1 MMVSK
6 MRSGNRGFTLVEMMV
21 ALAILSGLGLVA
33 AKILEMIE
41 TNSKT
46 SERKEAQLSYYLRG
60 VHVIDENL
68 RGLRKHQFDPDL
80 FYRIRP
86 DGDFE
91 QNSAGPGAKTGS
103 QLTNRVPSVDP
114 SVEPFTPL
122 TSFVFQ
128 KKMGIRTLSYTA
140 VCIPLASAW
149 NNTNITYASISK
161 NALWPF
167 VRKKDN
173 AFKVFCC
180 PRGQPMCTNNVLT
193 KNPTHT
199 VQIYRHDPVD
209 NKLTPLLKKNEYK
222 AVSGLGYFLFSHKT
236 NDTALYAR
244 FFVFYNECVSQ
255 TIMRGSNKPNCSP
268 AVWFKTTE
276 LLKEFAYVTEGVNNL
291 GGEIG
296 I

>member
-1 MMVSK
+1 MMMSK
-6 MRSGNRGFTLVEMMV
+6 MRLGNNGFTLVEMMV
-21 ALAILSGLGLVA
+21 TVALLSGLGLVA

-41 TNSKT
+41 ISSKT
-46 SERKEAQLSYYLRG
+46 SERKEAQMSYYLRG

-68 RGLRKHQFDPDL
+68 RGLRKHQFDLNL
-80 FYRIRP
+80 FYMIKTDGSFEKNTVAP
-86 DGDFE
+86 DAFSGNVLKNHSPDA
-91 QNSAGPGAKTGS
+91 S
-103 QLTNRVPSVDP
+103 
-114 SVEPFTPL
+114 TPL

-128 KKMGIRTLSYTA
+128 KKMGTRTLSYTA
-140 VCIPLASAW
+140 VCIPLNKAW
-149 NNTNITYASISK
+149 NNDGITYASISK

-173 AFKVFCC
+173 SFKVFCC
-180 PRGQPMCTNNVLT
+180 PRGQPMCTNKPVLT
-193 KNPTHT
+193 ENPTYT

-222 AVSGLGYFLFSHKT
+222 AVSGLGYFLFSHST
-236 NDTALYAR
+236 NDKYLYGR
-244 FFVFYNECVSQ
+244 FFVFYNECISQ
-255 TIMRGSNKPNCSP
+255 KIMLGASKPNCNA

-276 LLKEFAYVTEGVNNL
+276 LLKEFDYVTEGVNNL

>member
-1 MMVSK
+1 
-6 MRSGNRGFTLVEMMV
+6 MRLGNRGFTLVEMLV
-21 ALAILSGLGLVA
+21 TLALLSGLGLVA

-46 SERKEAQLSYYLRG
+46 SERKEAQMSYYLRG

-68 RGLRKHQFDPDL
+68 RGLRKHQFDQDL
-80 FYRIRP
+80 FYRIR
-86 DGDFE
+86 DDNGNFE
-91 QNSAGPGAKTGS
+91 KNTAPNGLTGS

-128 KKMGIRTLSYTA
+128 KKMGTSTLSYTA
-140 VCIPLASAW
+140 VCIKLDKAW
-149 NNTNITYASISK
+149 NNNGITYASISK

-180 PRGQPMCTNNVLT
+180 PRGQPMCENNAVLT
-193 KNPTHT
+193 KNSIYT
-199 VQIYRHDPVD
+199 VQIYRHDPVA

-222 AVSGLGYFLFSHKT
+222 AVSGLGYFIFSHEK

-244 FFVFYNECVSQ
+244 FFVFYNECISQ
-255 TIMRGSNKPNCSP
+255 KIMRGSSKPNCSA

-276 LLKEFAYVTEGVNNL
+276 ILKEFSYVTEGVNNL

>member
-1 MMVSK
+1 MSK
-6 MRSGNRGFTLVEMMV
+6 MRLGNRGFTLVEMVVTV
-21 ALAILSGLGLVA
+21 ALLSGLGLVA

-46 SERKEAQLSYYLRG
+46 SERKEAQMSYYLRG

-68 RGLRKHQFDPDL
+68 RGLRKHQFDSNL
-80 FYRIRP
+80 FYRIKLN
-86 DGDFE
+86 GNFE

-103 QLTNRVPSVDP
+103 QLTNWAPLGNQ
-114 SVEPFTPL
+114 PL

-128 KKMGIRTLSYTA
+128 KKMNDRFLSYTA
-140 VCIPLASAW
+140 VCIPLNKAW
-149 NNTNITYASISK
+149 NNNGITYASISK
-161 NALWPF
+161 NTLWPF
-167 VRKKDN
+167 VRKVNN

-180 PRGQPMCTNNVLT
+180 NRGNPNCTSNPVLT
-193 KNPTHT
+193 KNSIYT
-199 VQIYRHDPVD
+199 VQIYRHDPVA

-222 AVSGLGYFLFSHKT
+222 AVSGLGYFIFSHST

-244 FFVFYNECVSQ
+244 FFVFYNECISQ
-255 TIMRGSNKPNCSP
+255 KIMRGGASKPNCSP